1 MRADRT
7 ARTTARTA
15 ARTDDRAGRT
25 ARADFD
31 AAPAARTSVRERETA
46 RREQRQSRRETLAA
60 VPGNVAE
67 RVRGIADSPARLRLV
82 IVLAV
87 IGVVFAS
94 LYGPVKNYYV
104 ALRQRDDLQTYYAR
118 LDASNSS
125 LRESIQYLQSREGVE
140 DEARR
145 RGYVYEGETAAE
157 IPGLEDNTNNFTGET
172 DVPKAEEPW
181 YIQALDGLFGYQS
194 PLSWVL
200 AGRLLA
206 GPQVQAARK
215 EYWHRVRRNTMQG
228 ARVWARTAPGA
239 TRSSISGR

>member
-104 ALRQRDDLQTYYAR
+104 ALRQRDDLQTYYTR

-194 PLSWVL
+194 P
-200 AGRLLA
+200 
-206 GPQVQAARK
+206 
-215 EYWHRVRRNTMQG
+215 EY
-228 ARVWARTAPGA
+228 
-239 TRSSISGR
+239 